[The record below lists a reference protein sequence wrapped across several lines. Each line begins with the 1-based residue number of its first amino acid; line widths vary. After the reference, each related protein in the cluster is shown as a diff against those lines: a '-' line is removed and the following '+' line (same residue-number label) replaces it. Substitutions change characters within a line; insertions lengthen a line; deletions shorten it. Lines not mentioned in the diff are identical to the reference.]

1 MKIFKFILVLVFII
15 CMQGCASET
24 ITYKEITPDKAYEMI
39 ENNKEIVII
48 DVREESEYKTGHL
61 IDSINVPLGAID
73 NLFNKNVSNK
83 ETPIIVYC
91 KSGVRAL
98 EASKILVDKGYTNVY
113 TFGGI
118 DSWEYEIT
126 EK

>member
-1 MKIFKFILVLVFII
+1 MKIYKLILVVFCIF
-15 CMQGCASET
+15 CMQGCSNET
-24 ITYKEITPDKAYEMI
+24 ITYSEITPDKAYEMI
-39 ENNKEIVII
+39 ENNKEIVIV
-48 DVREESEYKTGHL
+48 DVREQDEYETGHL
-61 IDSINVPLGAID
+61 IDSINVPLGTID
-73 NLFNKNVSNK
+73 KSINKFISDK

-91 KSGVRAL
+91 KSGARAL
-98 EASKILVDKGYTNVY
+98 EASQILVDKGYTNVY